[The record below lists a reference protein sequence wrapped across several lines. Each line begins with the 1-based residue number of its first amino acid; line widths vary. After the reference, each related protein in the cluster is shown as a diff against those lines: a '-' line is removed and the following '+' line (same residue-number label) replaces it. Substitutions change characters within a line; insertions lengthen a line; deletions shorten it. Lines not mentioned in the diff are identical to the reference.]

1 MSKRLNITKLS
12 DEINNIKKN
21 KNNIIDE
28 LIILLKSNGSK
39 QKEIQLQLK
48 IKKLNNNL
56 EKKLKKKE
64 ELLKQIYEI
73 L

>member
-56 EKKLKKKE
+56 EKKLKKKRRII
-64 ELLKQIYEI
+64 KTNI
-73 L
+73 

>member
-21 KNNIIDE
+21 KNKIIDE

-64 ELLKQIYEI
+64 ELLKQIYE
-73 L
+73 LL

>member
-21 KNNIIDE
+21 KNKIIDE

-64 ELLKQIYEI
+64 ELLKQMYE
-73 L
+73 LL